1 MRPDFLPTLLA
12 LCLCCASA
20 AAQPAPQPLPEHPVK
35 RYATDLAPSAD
46 LLYAIRARQSGLS
59 LSGTGRIE
67 WRVKGRQYS
76 ISSQTEAMILG
87 RIMEARS
94 SGAIDEFGLAPLE
107 STEKRLRKPLV
118 TTSFDRQDKAI
129 RFTESDR
136 SYPLYGGE
144 QDRTSA
150 IWQLVAVAR
159 AASKQFKAGSQWQFF
174 VAGRR
179 DAETWSFK
187 VIGKEAIDT
196 PLGRLQAIHLIKAPP
211 PDSQGQQLDIWLAPA
226 RDWYPVRLR
235 FSDPDHDFVEQ
246 TLQRIERVN

>member
-1 MRPDFLPTLLA
+1 MLNKISSAILA
-12 LCLCCASA
+12 LWLGCAS
-20 AAQPAPQPLPEHPVK
+20 AAQPAPPLPEHPVR

-46 LLYAIRARQSGLS
+46 LLYAIRAKQSGLS
-59 LSGTGRIE
+59 LSGKARVE

-87 RIMEARS
+87 RILEAGS
-94 SGAIDEFGLAPLE
+94 SGAIDAFGLAPLQ

-118 TTSFDRQDKAI
+118 TTRFDRQEQAI

-159 AASKQFKAGSQWQFF
+159 AAPGQFKAGSQWQFF

-211 PDSQGQQLDIWLAPA
+211 PDAQGQQLDIWLAPA

-235 FSDPDHDFVEQ
+235 FSDPDHDFIEQ